1 MDPKTKDLWVFV
13 ETKEDGSARNV
24 GIELLNPGKE
34 LAAKQGG
41 KLVAVVIGN
50 NVQAA
55 VDDSIDEQTKSI
67 RNYVDDSAKAS
78 MGSIKTLS
86 IVNIVVSVI
95 TLAAIVLKTLG
106 VF

>member
-50 NVQAA
+50 NIQAA
-55 VDDSIDEQTKSI
+55 IDDA
-67 RNYVDDSAKAS
+67 AKHGADQVIAIEGPEYEMFTTDAYANALVAAVEKYGPTAMLIGAS
-78 MGSIKTLS
+78 
-86 IVNIVVSVI
+86 VN
-95 TLAAIVLKTLG
+95 G
-106 VF
+106 